1 MLTQIAVGASTT
13 ALAAVC
19 LLAGPGTAPQ
29 SRLATEAD
37 CRVTEQPDLTIEAMR
52 AGMSCVQFNGTTLKI
67 DTDLTIGAKQL
78 AGPLTGGY
86 GMMFG
91 RLEKGALGQESYYSF
106 VITGDG
112 RYRLRFWDGLRDTTL
127 IDWSRHSAIRTGLH
141 ADNALR
147 VITQGAIIRLFVND
161 AYVGGHRSPAGA
173 IGGIGYVV
181 DEGGIRAQFPT
192 LVARTVGPLEATVPT
207 PGRVLFEDDL
217 VSRQTMQVGG
227 SSVCRAGYDNEG
239 YVVEAVSPMRG
250 FCDLP
255 LIKVGTLPSH
265 VRVEVLV
272 KLRSGPLD
280 RSFGVFFGRDGPINR
295 AMYLAAIDGQGTF
308 QLAHRVQT
316 WQRLTRLLIH
326 EPIRKGLGVWNKLTL
341 EVRGQT
347 MRGYVNG
354 ELTGT
359 ATAPSLVRGQAG
371 FYLDLTGMVAVFRDL
386 RVTEN

>member
-1 MLTQIAVGASTT
+1 
-13 ALAAVC
+13 
-19 LLAGPGTAPQ
+19 
-29 SRLATEAD
+29 
-37 CRVTEQPDLTIEAMR
+37 
-52 AGMSCVQFNGTTLKI
+52 
-67 DTDLTIGAKQL
+67 
-78 AGPLTGGY
+78 
-86 GMMFG
+86 
-91 RLEKGALGQESYYSF
+91 
-106 VITGDG
+106 
-112 RYRLRFWDGLRDTTL
+112 LRFWDGLRDTTL